1 MDNNLNAFRQ
11 KIDLLDKKI
20 LNLLAKRTLVSRK
33 IGHYKKRN
41 NVKPLDEERWQKVLE
56 KNLES
61 AKSLNLDLIFIKQIF
76 SLIHKYS
83 LKIQKEK

>member
-33 IGHYKKRN
+33 IGLYKKRN

-83 LKIQKEK
+83 LKIQEEK